1 MFALACP
8 AAGATF
14 AFACGDS
21 LLWFSGMACCAACA
35 LALAA
40 GAEGV
45 GVGVA
50 APDLFFALM
59 ATVNGAVEREISQ
72 P

>member
-1 MFALACP
+1 
-8 AAGATF
+8 
-14 AFACGDS
+14 
-21 LLWFSGMACCAACA
+21 MACCAACA

-59 ATVNGAVEREISQ
+59 ATVNGAVAREISQ